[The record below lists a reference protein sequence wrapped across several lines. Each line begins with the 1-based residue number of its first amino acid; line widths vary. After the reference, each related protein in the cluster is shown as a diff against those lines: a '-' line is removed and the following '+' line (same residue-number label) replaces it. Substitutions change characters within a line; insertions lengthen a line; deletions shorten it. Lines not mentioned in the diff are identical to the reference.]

1 VLGDLIK
8 RIFNL
13 AVLGLAALAFFL
25 VPVGRKTPAQHVV
38 AIFRTTPAREAAR
51 EFSEAARRVVG
62 QVRAELSDTKGDGA
76 KSEPGGR
83 ANGNGGN

>member
-1 VLGDLIK
+1 MLGDLIK

-13 AVLGLAALAFFL
+13 AVLGLAILAFFL
-25 VPVGRKTPAQHVV
+25 VPLGGKTPAQHFV
-38 AIFRTTPAREAAR
+38 AIFRTPPAREAAR

-62 QVRAELSDTKGDGA
+62 QVRAELSERKADGT

-83 ANGNGGN
+83 ANGDGGD